1 MAQPIRP
8 IINEYNVNI
17 TLKNSLQD
25 LDPGFK
31 TTNIVECKNEN
42 ARCWGKCWF
51 NCVCSCYLVCL
62 IWTMR
67 WPHKDTISIGW
78 QNSSF
83 RVDDAGTRMHPNV
96 RKSVSPFVV
105 LLFFAF
111 RKIEEEIGSATREG
125 WMQFPGLEG
134 DRNRIRK
141 PDVDSSSSRS
151 TFKSETT
158 SSTMTTTTLATTTS
172 TFTSETTSLTTSTF
186 NLKRRLR
193 RWRRHLQQRRQRQ
206 RLQRAIPGDVLLSIY
221 HIKTFQTSNIFRQT
235 VIYSIDP
242 LALR

>member
-31 TTNIVECKNEN
+31 TTNIVECK
-42 ARCWGKCWF
+42 K
-51 NCVCSCYLVCL
+51 VCL

-172 TFTSETTSLTTSTF
+172 TAKTATR
-186 NLKRRLR
+186 NPW
-193 RWRRHLQQRRQRQ
+193 WRFIVHL
-206 RLQRAIPGDVLLSIY
+206 S
-221 HIKTFQTSNIFRQT
+221 H
-235 VIYSIDP
+235 
-242 LALR
+242 